1 MYTELSDMG
10 GELPPMAPF
19 AVRESNLAIGRS
31 SGSENR
37 GPEERPQVGPVGPVG
52 PQLGHVGG
60 KHIDIYQDHQ
70 DRKDYQDHKDYK
82 DTDTDRDAVPT
93 SSARSIGAIGAVGAL
108 GAIGKGPACS
118 LGGPYGGPQ
127 GGPQGPATFGRGVI
141 APVSPMVSF
150 GANMPL
156 VVLVVLVLNALMML
170 LCAVAL
176 LSRGGRS
183 A

>member
-10 GELPPMAPF
+10 GDLPPMAPF

-37 GPEERPQVGPVGPVG
+37 GGYTQPEQRYSDSEEFVGPITPSTIGQKKEAANDTNDNGGIEYAARVGAVG
-52 PQLGHVGG
+52 AAG
-60 KHIDIYQDHQ
+60 
-70 DRKDYQDHKDYK
+70 
-82 DTDTDRDAVPT
+82 APT
-93 SSARSIGAIGAVGAL
+93 NSIRSIGAIGAPKA
-108 GAIGKGPACS
+108 ACS
-118 LGGPYGGPQ
+118 LGL
-127 GGPQGPATFGRGVI
+127 GRGVI
-141 APVSPMVSF
+141 APVSPMVTF

>member
-10 GELPPMAPF
+10 GDMGLPPMAPF

-37 GPEERPQVGPVGPVG
+37 GGYTQPEQRYRDSSDDMGLLAVSPDDD
-52 PQLGHVGG
+52 GG
-60 KHIDIYQDHQ
+60 VISDITNAS
-70 DRKDYQDHKDYK
+70 RSSSSA
-82 DTDTDRDAVPT
+82 TAATAAATTTTTTGTAAVCAPT
-93 SSARSIGAIGAVGAL
+93 SSIRSIGAHGTQKAPV
-108 GAIGKGPACS
+108 CS
-118 LGGPYGGPQ
+118 LGL
-127 GGPQGPATFGRGVI
+127 GRGVI

>member
-10 GELPPMAPF
+10 GDMGLPPMAPF

-37 GPEERPQVGPVGPVG
+37 GGYTQPEQRYRDSSDDMGLLAVSPDDD
-52 PQLGHVGG
+52 GG
-60 KHIDIYQDHQ
+60 VISDITNAS
-70 DRKDYQDHKDYK
+70 RSSSSA
-82 DTDTDRDAVPT
+82 TAAAATTTTTTGTAAVCAPT
-93 SSARSIGAIGAVGAL
+93 SSIRSIGAHGTQKAPV
-108 GAIGKGPACS
+108 CS
-118 LGGPYGGPQ
+118 LGL
-127 GGPQGPATFGRGVI
+127 GRGVI

>member
-1 MYTELSDMG
+1 MALMYTELSDMG
-10 GELPPMAPF
+10 GDLPPMAPF

-37 GPEERPQVGPVGPVG
+37 GGYTQPEQRYSDSEEFVGPITPSTIGQKKEAANDTNDNGGIEYAARVGAVG
-52 PQLGHVGG
+52 AVGAAG
-60 KHIDIYQDHQ
+60 
-70 DRKDYQDHKDYK
+70 
-82 DTDTDRDAVPT
+82 APT
-93 SSARSIGAIGAVGAL
+93 NSIRSIGAIGAIGAPK
-108 GAIGKGPACS
+108 AACS
-118 LGGPYGGPQ
+118 LGL
-127 GGPQGPATFGRGVI
+127 GRGVI
-141 APVSPMVSF
+141 APVSPMVTF

>member
-1 MYTELSDMG
+1 MC
-10 GELPPMAPF
+10 A
-19 AVRESNLAIGRS
+19 
-31 SGSENR
+31 
-37 GPEERPQVGPVGPVG
+37 
-52 PQLGHVGG
+52 
-60 KHIDIYQDHQ
+60 
-70 DRKDYQDHKDYK
+70 
-82 DTDTDRDAVPT
+82 PT
-93 SSARSIGAIGAVGAL
+93 SSIRSIGAHGAAAVGAH
-108 GAIGKGPACS
+108 GTQKAPVCS
-118 LGGPYGGPQ
+118 L
-127 GGPQGPATFGRGVI
+127 GRGVI